1 MQLLASTFSYA
12 GIKVIQTKPRPT
24 RSRSTYN
31 LGRSKKLEKSWST
44 YPLASLETNS
54 FEKLLIL
61 LKENFFVIFDL
72 G

>member
-54 FEKLLIL
+54 FEKLVYFAQR
-61 LKENFFVIFDL
+61 KFNRDF
-72 G
+72 